1 MNRHAPLT
9 KRRKDQLTTMTN
21 ADTTAPQQTAA
32 VAEQGAHV
40 APEKTTLKKS
50 ASRKKAAAKGQKSAK
65 GGKPKAAAPK
75 KTVPAK
81 KAAQAPKKTAK
92 SKTEGARQGSKTA
105 MILDL
110 LQRAKGATLAEIMK
124 ATSLAGPQRPRVHQ
138 RHPGE
143 ETGLDRNLLQRQGW
157 GSQLLGQGLRR
168 CQSIPP
174 LAAGVP
180 PWRLFLVWS
189 ALHADSSLR
198 SWAISPKVRPSP
210 PSVALRTPCR
220 QRQLT
225 RSPRC

>member
-1 MNRHAPLT
+1 
-9 KRRKDQLTTMTN
+9 MTN
-21 ADTTAPQQTAA
+21 AENTATEQTAA

-110 LQRAKGATLAEIMK
+110 LKRPGGATLKEIMK
-124 ATSLAGPQRPRVHQ
+124 FSGWQPHSVRGFLSGTVGKKLGLTVISSK
-138 RHPGE
+138 GE
-143 ETGLDRNLLQRQGW
+143 DGDR
-157 GSQLLGQGLRR
+157 SY
-168 CQSIPP
+168 
-174 LAAGVP
+174 
-180 PWRLFLVWS
+180 
-189 ALHADSSLR
+189 
-198 SWAISPKVRPSP
+198 
-210 PSVALRTPCR
+210 SVKG
-220 QRQLT
+220 
-225 RSPRC
+225 